1 MRPSQVSTAVSLQD
15 RVLGEKAEG
24 PVEELNAL
32 V

>member
-1 MRPSQVSTAVSLQD
+1 MRPSPVLTAVSLKD
-15 RVLGEKAEG
+15 RVLGEKALG